1 MTVDSD
7 SIIKKIDE
15 LTGVLRLILEDLEG
29 IRDSLKEFKP
39 KPSEPSLL
47 TVREVQESFPESL
60 LTQVI
65 FEQTDEN
72 IIVKPRG
79 YLGPDTF
86 KEIAGI
92 VRDQLGGDYVS
103 AGRESHFII
112 PRRRAWQP

>member
-1 MTVDSD
+1 MAVDSD

-15 LTGVLRLILEDLEG
+15 LTGILRLILEDLEG
-29 IRDSLKEFKP
+29 IRDSLKELKP

-60 LTQVI
+60 LSQVI

-79 YLGPDTF
+79 YLGPETF

-92 VRDQLGGDYVS
+92 VDRLGGDYVS

-112 PRRRAWQP
+112 PRRRAQP